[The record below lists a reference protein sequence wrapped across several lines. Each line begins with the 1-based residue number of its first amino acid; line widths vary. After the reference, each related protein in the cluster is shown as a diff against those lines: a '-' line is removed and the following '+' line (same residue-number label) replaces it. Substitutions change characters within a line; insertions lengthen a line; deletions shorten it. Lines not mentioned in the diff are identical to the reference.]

1 MHTDDPATPIG
12 VARNGPLSPWDTR
25 AIDYSHLRLMH
36 VSVTA
41 LGARPDRAQAAAND
55 IVNYLEGGV
64 TGDRARSGSAA
75 TEPQLGQQSSPG
87 SYYSDSAEQAGRWRG
102 AGTTKLGDTVDV
114 ETFRRVLL
122 GQDPTSGRKLVTAS
136 GSSARAKHHPK
147 GLPPGDPAELVTLH
161 VAADAI
167 GVDISYLRRLAR
179 ETATS
184 RSAVDPPPGPD
195 LPPPAPPRDAYL
207 DAEKVGRQWMA
218 TRAEIERFIDARSQ
232 PQVVMA
238 YDITFSA
245 PKSLS
250 IVWAAGDEP
259 TRRLCEEAFEAG
271 VARGVAYLEQ
281 HALFVGRQ
289 GARRPASDMIAASY
303 RHSTNRELE
312 PQLHEHVVI
321 ANMGRD
327 TGGFV
332 RALDS
337 RSIFANAT
345 TAGYLA
351 EAEMQHHCNQL
362 GIAWTETHRGI
373 ANVVGV
379 PDEAIRAMSTRREQI
394 LNLTSELGTDS
405 AHARQKAALVTRASK
420 ETSVDLT
427 ALRKQWIDRLESHG
441 FGSDQLAVAINSD
454 PTRPWTDS
462 DSQRLDRHLAGAKGV
477 TEQQAIFDRRDVIQ
491 AIVDLA
497 GGRLSGD
504 EVEHHADRWLHTD
517 AVIPLTNHER
527 AALGLDPNA
536 VTYTT
541 PTMVRLETAI
551 ADGHENGHDTGA
563 ALVPGHL
570 IDEAIATWQTT
581 TGHRLGRDQEAMVR
595 SICGSG
601 DRFQAVVGAAGSG
614 KTAALEVAARAW
626 ESAGFQVIGAA
637 VNGTA
642 AEVLQRSTG
651 VPSRTVAGLVTRLDT
666 SDRPMLTNK
675 TVVLVDE
682 ASTLGNRQ
690 HARLVH
696 HVNHAGASMR
706 TVGDAAQHGAVEAGG
721 MWAHLV
727 QQHADRTPRLTE
739 NRRQSTDAMADIR
752 LANLDYRSGR
762 IAEAI
767 TRLETNQRIVT
778 ASTSG
783 ELLDQLAADWYVDR
797 KTNPEASSRM
807 IAEHHRER
815 RALNTRA
822 QQLLRSDG
830 TLTGPGVQIG
840 DATFH
845 IGDEVIARAPNRNL
859 HPANDR
865 TAYVR
870 NGTTGTITGIQG
882 APGAETLIVD
892 FDNRGEIAVP
902 NNWLTTELRPG
913 VTGGLSPAYAVTSH
927 AAQGDTYRTGRII
940 ATDTASTEAVYVGL
954 TRGSHDARI
963 YTVRN
968 EPHTID
974 TDPRLPRIDDPR
986 TEIEALTDQ
995 LSKQKPTE
1003 LASVANP
1010 DIERVLALSRLSLPE
1025 LVESSDP
1032 LARHA
1037 QSIVESRIAHTART
1051 NPDPAVIERLGPRPV
1066 DHELAQTW
1074 NHGVEAVAIYR
1085 TRWNE
1090 NPLRDRSSTAVSDQI
1105 SDHEATTIKT
1115 RAAQVSSLTEQPTT
1129 DLAARRAELVSA
1141 VRRLPVPNERMLL
1154 ADLEQARANLT
1165 SAHTRIDVAVTPTD
1179 RADAERTATQAQ
1191 SRLQLAKGRTSDGHA
1206 AHQSIADGVQQVEN
1220 IDEALAPR
1228 ISSAVESPSSYIIE
1242 TLGDR
1247 PDRHPERWDAA
1258 AKAIETYRHA
1268 TLGIEPS
1275 QGALPDNP
1283 GIGPRPTNPL
1293 ATEAWTSA
1301 AAAIHSGHDR
1311 GLNISR

>member
-1 MHTDDPATPIG
+1 MK
-12 VARNGPLSPWDTR
+12 
-25 AIDYSHLRLMH
+25 
-36 VSVTA
+36 
-41 LGARPDRAQAAAND
+41 
-55 IVNYLEGGV
+55 
-64 TGDRARSGSAA
+64 GDRARSGSAA
-75 TEPQLGQQSSPG
+75 TDAQLGQQSSPG
-87 SYYSDSAEQAGRWRG
+87 SYYSDSPEQAGRWRG
-102 AGTTKLGDTVDV
+102 AGTTELGDTVDA

-122 GQDPTSGRKLVTAS
+122 GQDPASGQQLVTAS
-136 GSSARAKHHPK
+136 GSSARAKHHPR
-147 GLPPGDPAELVTLH
+147 GLPSGDPAELVTLP

-167 GVDISYLRRLAR
+167 GVDVSYLRRLAR
-179 ETATS
+179 QAATS
-184 RSAVDPPPGPD
+184 RSLASSPPGPGSS
-195 LPPPAPPRDAYL
+195 PPAPQRDTYL
-207 DAEKVGRQWMA
+207 DAEKVGRQWIV
-218 TRAEIERFIDARSQ
+218 TRAEVERFIHARSQ
-232 PQVVMA
+232 PQLVMA

-250 IVWAAGDEP
+250 IVWAAGDEQ
-259 TRRLCEEAFEAG
+259 TRQLCEEAFEAG

-281 HALFVGRQ
+281 HAVFVGRQ
-289 GARRPASDMIAASY
+289 NGRRPASDMIAASY

-321 ANMGRD
+321 ANMGTD
-327 TGGFV
+327 STGKV
-332 RALDS
+332 RALQGKDL
-337 RSIFANAT
+337 FANAT

-427 ALRKQWIDRLESHG
+427 ALRQQWIERLDEHG
-441 FGSDQLAVAINSD
+441 FGPEQLAVATNAA
-454 PTRPWTDS
+454 PARPWTGADT
-462 DSQRLDRHLAGAKGV
+462 QRLDRYLAGARGV

-491 AIVDLA
+491 AIVDHA

-504 EVEHHADRWLHTD
+504 EVEQHADRWLHTD
-517 AVIPLTNHER
+517 AVIPLTNVEKT
-527 AALGLDPNA
+527 ALGLDPNA
-536 VTYTT
+536 TTYTT
-541 PTMVRLETAI
+541 PTMVRLETTI
-551 ADGHENGHDTGA
+551 ADGYKSGHDNGA
-563 ALVPGHL
+563 AVVPDKL
-570 IDEAIATWQTT
+570 IDAAIATWQIT

-601 DRFQAVVGAAGSG
+601 DRFQAVVGPAGSG

-626 ESAGFQVIGAA
+626 ESAGFEVIGAA

-696 HVNHAGASMR
+696 HVNQSGAAIR
-706 TVGDAAQHGAVEAGG
+706 TIGDPAQHGAVEAGG

-727 QQHADRTPRLTE
+727 HHHADRTPRLIE
-739 NRRQSTDAMADIR
+739 NRRQSTEAMADIR

-822 QQLLRSDG
+822 QQLLGSDG
-830 TLTGPGVQIG
+830 TLTGPGVPIG

-845 IGDEVIARAPNRNL
+845 IGDEVIARAPNRDL
-859 HPANDR
+859 HPAGDR

-882 APGAETLIVD
+882 DPGSETLIVD

-902 NNWLTTELRPG
+902 NHWLTTELRPG
-913 VTGGLSPAYAVTSH
+913 ITGGLSPAYAVTSH

-974 TDPRLPRIDDPR
+974 TDPRLPRIEDPR

-995 LSKQKPTE
+995 LSKQRPTE
-1003 LASVANP
+1003 LASVSNP
-1010 DIERVLALSRLSLPE
+1010 DIERVLALIRLSLPE
-1025 LVESSDP
+1025 LADSSDP

-1037 QSIVESRIAHTART
+1037 QSIVESRIGYTART
-1051 NPDPAVIERLGPRPV
+1051 TPDPTVIEHLGPRPV
-1066 DHELAQTW
+1066 DRELAQTW
-1074 NHGVEAVAIYR
+1074 DQGVEAIAIYR
-1085 TRWNE
+1085 ARWSE
-1090 NPLRDRSSTAVSDQI
+1090 DPLTASPTTAVSDQI
-1105 SDHEATTIKT
+1105 SRHEAMTTKT
-1115 RAAQVSSLTEQPTT
+1115 RAAQVSSLTERPTA
-1129 DLAARRAELVSA
+1129 DLAALRAELVSA
-1141 VRRLPVPNERMLL
+1141 VRRLPISNERMLV
-1154 ADLEQARANLT
+1154 ADLEQARADLT
-1165 SAHTRIDVAVTPTD
+1165 SARERLDADITPNERSHAN
-1179 RADAERTATQAQ
+1179 RAATQAQ
-1191 SRLQLAKGRTSDGHA
+1191 SRLQLAEGRASDGHTA
-1206 AHQSIADGVQQVEN
+1206 LRSIADGVQQVEN
-1220 IDEALAPR
+1220 IDAALAPR
-1228 ISSAVESPSSYIIE
+1228 IRSAVESPSSYIID

-1247 PDRHPERWDAA
+1247 PDHHPERWDCG

-1268 TLGIEPS
+1268 TLGIEPT

-1283 GIGPRPTNPL
+1283 ALGVRPVNPL
-1293 ATEAWTSA
+1293 ESEAWTSA
-1301 AAAIHSGHDR
+1301 SAAIHPGHDQA
-1311 GLNISR
+1311 LNISR

>member
-1 MHTDDPATPIG
+1 
-12 VARNGPLSPWDTR
+12 
-25 AIDYSHLRLMH
+25 MH

-41 LGARPDRAQAAAND
+41 LGASPDRARSAAND
-55 IVNYLEGGV
+55 IVNYLEGGAGNV
-64 TGDRARSGSAA
+64 RAKAGSAA
-75 TEPQLGQQSSPG
+75 ADPQLGQQSSPG
-87 SYYSDSAEQAGRWRG
+87 TYYSDSPEQAGLWRG
-102 AGTTKLGDTVDV
+102 AGTTELGDTVDA
-114 ETFRRVLL
+114 EMFRRVLL
-122 GQDPTSGRKLVTAS
+122 GQNPTTGQQLVSTSGSA
-136 GSSARAKHHPK
+136 ARAKHHPK
-147 GLPPGDPAELVTLH
+147 GLPSGDPAELVTLP

-167 GVDISYLRRLAR
+167 GVDVSYLRRLAR

-184 RSAVDPPPGPD
+184 RSTTDPPPGPE
-195 LPPPAPPRDAYL
+195 LPPPGPQRDAYL
-207 DAEKVGRQWMA
+207 NAEKVGRQWMV
-218 TRAEIERFIDARSQ
+218 TRAEVERFIDARSQ

-250 IVWAAGDEP
+250 IVWAAGDEQ
-259 TRRLCEEAFEAG
+259 TRQLCEEAFEAG

-281 HALFVGRQ
+281 HAIFVGRQ
-289 GARRPASDMIAASY
+289 SGRRPANDMIAASY

-321 ANMGRD
+321 ANMGTD
-327 TGGFV
+327 STGKV
-332 RALDS
+332 RALQGKDL
-337 RSIFANAT
+337 FANAT
-345 TAGYLA
+345 TAGYFA

-427 ALRKQWIDRLESHG
+427 ALRQQWIARLDNHG
-441 FGSDQLAVAINSD
+441 FGPEQLTTATNAD
-454 PTRPWTDS
+454 PARPWTGADT
-462 DSQRLDRHLAGAKGV
+462 QRLDRYLAGARGV

-491 AIVDLA
+491 AIVDHA

-504 EVEHHADRWLHTD
+504 EVEQHADRWLHTD
-517 AVIPLTNHER
+517 AVIPLANDEKT
-527 AALGLDPNA
+527 ALGLDPNA
-536 VTYTT
+536 PTYTT
-541 PTMVRLETAI
+541 PTMVRLETTI
-551 ADGHENGHDTGA
+551 ADGYKSGHDNGA
-563 ALVPGHL
+563 AIVPGHL
-570 IDEAIATWQTT
+570 IDEAIATWHTT

-601 DRFQAVVGAAGSG
+601 DRFQAVVGPAGSG

-626 ESAGFQVIGAA
+626 ESAGFEVIGAA

-642 AEVLQRSTG
+642 AEVLQQSTG

-666 SDRPMLTNK
+666 TDRPFISER

-696 HVNHAGASMR
+696 HVNQSGAAIR
-706 TVGDAAQHGAVEAGG
+706 TIGDPAQHGAVEAGG

-727 QQHADRTPRLTE
+727 QQYAERTPRLTE
-739 NRRQSTDAMADIR
+739 NRRQSTEAMADIR
-752 LANLDYRSGR
+752 LANRDYRSGR

-797 KTNPEASSRM
+797 KSNPDASSRM

-815 RALNTRA
+815 RALNARA
-822 QQLLRSDG
+822 QQLLCSDG
-830 TLTGPGVQIG
+830 TLTGPGVRIG

-845 IGDEVIARAPNRNL
+845 VGDEVIARAPNRDL
-859 HPANDR
+859 YPAGDR

-870 NGTTGTITGIQG
+870 NGTNGTITDIQG
-882 APGAETLIVD
+882 DTGAETLIVN
-892 FDNRGEIAVP
+892 FDNRGEISVP
-902 NNWLTTELRPG
+902 NHWLTTELRPG
-913 VTGGLSPAYAVTSH
+913 ITGGLSPAYAVTSH

-974 TDPRLPRIDDPR
+974 TDPRLPRIEDPR
-986 TEIEALTDQ
+986 TEIEALADQ
-995 LSKQKPTE
+995 LSKKRPTE

-1025 LVESSDP
+1025 LAASSDP
-1032 LARHA
+1032 LASHA
-1037 QSIVESRIAHTART
+1037 RGIVESRIAHAARAT
-1051 NPDPAVIERLGPRPV
+1051 LEPAVIEHLGPRPV
-1066 DHELAQTW
+1066 DRELAQTW
-1074 NHGVEAVAIYR
+1074 DHGVEATAVYR
-1085 TRWNE
+1085 ARWNDPASLPQAP
-1090 NPLRDRSSTAVSDQI
+1090 NAGGPQAADYDDMTA
-1105 SDHEATTIKT
+1105 KT
-1115 RAAQVSSLTEQPTT
+1115 RAAQVSSLTERPTPE
-1129 DLAARRAELVSA
+1129 LAALRAEIVSA
-1141 VRRLPVPNERMLL
+1141 VRRLPMHDERMLM
-1154 ADLEQARANLT
+1154 ADLEQARAEMA
-1165 SAHTRIDVAVTPTD
+1165 SARARLDASATPTALA
-1179 RADAERTATQAQ
+1179 RAE
-1191 SRLQLAKGRTSDGHA
+1191 SRLELAQRRESDGQA
-1206 AHQSIADGVQQVEN
+1206 ALRSIAVGVEQVEN
-1220 IDEALAPR
+1220 IDAALAPR
-1228 ISSAVESPSSYIIE
+1228 IRSAVASPSSYIID
-1242 TLGDR
+1242 TIGDR
-1247 PDRHPERWDAA
+1247 PDHHPERWDAA

-1268 TLGIEPS
+1268 TLGIEPT

-1283 GIGPRPTNPL
+1283 AIGVRPANPL
-1293 ATEAWTSA
+1293 ASEAWASVT
-1301 AAAIHSGHDR
+1301 AAIHSGHDR

>member
-1 MHTDDPATPIG
+1 MD
-12 VARNGPLSPWDTR
+12 R
-25 AIDYSHLRLMH
+25 SHMH

-64 TGDRARSGSAA
+64 KGDRARSGSVA
-75 TEPQLGQQSSPG
+75 TEPELGQQSSPG
-87 SYYSDSAEQAGRWRG
+87 SYYSDSPEQAGRWRG
-102 AGTTKLGDTVDV
+102 AGTTELGDTVDA

-122 GQDPTSGRKLVTAS
+122 GQDPATGQQLVTAS

-147 GLPPGDPAELVTLH
+147 GIPSGDPGELVTLQ

-184 RSAVDPPPGPD
+184 RSVASPPPGPES
-195 LPPPAPPRDAYL
+195 PPPAPPRDAYL
-207 DAEKVGRQWMA
+207 DAEKFGRQWMV
-218 TRAEIERFIDARSQ
+218 TRAEVERFIDARSQ

-250 IVWAAGDEP
+250 IVWAAGGEP

-281 HALFVGRQ
+281 YAIFVGRQ
-289 GARRPASDMIAASY
+289 SGRRPASDMIAASY

-321 ANMGRD
+321 ANMGTD
-327 TGGFV
+327 STGKV
-332 RALDS
+332 RALQGKDL
-337 RSIFANAT
+337 FANAT

-362 GIAWTETHRGI
+362 GIGWTETHRGL

-394 LNLTSELGTDS
+394 LNLTSELGSDS
-405 AHARQKAALVTRASK
+405 AHARQKAALATRASK
-420 ETSVDLT
+420 ETSVDIST
-427 ALRKQWIDRLESHG
+427 LRQQWTGRLETHG
-441 FGSDQLAVAINSD
+441 FGFDQLAIATNAD
-454 PTRPWTDS
+454 PARPWTDA
-462 DSQRLDRHLAGAKGV
+462 DTQRLDRHLAGAKGV

-491 AIVDLA
+491 AIVDRA

-504 EVEHHADRWLHTD
+504 QVEHHADRWLHTD

-536 VTYTT
+536 TTYTT

-551 ADGHENGHDTGA
+551 TDGYENGHDNDA
-563 ALVPGHL
+563 AVVPDQL
-570 IDEAIATWQTT
+570 IDEAIAEWQST
-581 TGHRLGRDQEAMVR
+581 TGHRLGEDQETMIR
-595 SICGSG
+595 SLCGSG
-601 DRFQAVVGAAGSG
+601 DRFQAVVGPAGSG

-696 HVNHAGASMR
+696 HVNHAAAAMR
-706 TVGDAAQHGAVEAGG
+706 SVGDPAQHGAVEAGG

-727 QQHADRTPRLTE
+727 QHHSDRTPRLTE
-739 NRRQSTDAMADIR
+739 NRRQATEAMADIR

-815 RALNTRA
+815 RALNARA

-845 IGDEVIARAPNRNL
+845 VGDEVIARAPNRNL

-870 NGTTGTITGIQG
+870 NGTTGTIAGIQG
-882 APGAETLIVD
+882 APGTETLVVD
-892 FDNRGEIAVP
+892 FDNRGEIVVP
-902 NNWLTTELRPG
+902 NHWLRAELRPG
-913 VTGGLSPAYAVTSH
+913 ITGGLSPAYALTSH

-974 TDPRLPRIDDPR
+974 TDPRLPRIEDPR

-995 LSKQKPTE
+995 LSKQKSTE

-1010 DIERVLALSRLSLPE
+1010 DIERVLALSRLRLPD
-1025 LVESSDP
+1025 LAESSDP
-1032 LARHA
+1032 LAQYA
-1037 QSIVESRIAHTART
+1037 QGIVESRIAHTART
-1051 NPDPAVIERLGPRPV
+1051 NPDPAVVDHLGPRPL
-1066 DHELAQTW
+1066 DRELAETW
-1074 NHGVEAVAIYR
+1074 DRGVEAVAIYR
-1085 TRWNE
+1085 ARWN
-1090 NPLRDRSSTAVSDQI
+1090 DSSSLPQEPEVGEQQFR
-1105 SDHEATTIKT
+1105 DHEAMTTKT
-1115 RAAQVSSLTEQPTT
+1115 RAAQVSSFTEQPTA
-1129 DLAARRAELVSA
+1129 DLASQRAELVAA
-1141 VRRLPVPNERMLL
+1141 VRRLPVSNERMLI
-1154 ADLEQARANLT
+1154 ADLEQAQLDMM
-1165 SAHTRIDVAVTPTD
+1165 SARERLDVAVTPTD
-1179 RADAERTATQAQ
+1179 RASAERAAADAQ
-1191 SRLQLAKGRTSDGHA
+1191 SRLQVAERRESDGHTA
-1206 AHQSIADGVQQVEN
+1206 RRSVADDVQQVEN
-1220 IDEALAPR
+1220 IDKALGPR
-1228 ISSAVESPSSYIIE
+1228 IRSAVEAPASYIIE
-1242 TLGDR
+1242 TLGER
-1247 PDRHPERWDAA
+1247 PNRQPERWDAA
-1258 AKAIETYRHA
+1258 TKAIETYRHA

-1275 QGALPDNP
+1275 QGALPGDP
-1283 GIGPRPTNPL
+1283 AIGLRPANPL
-1293 ATEAWTSA
+1293 VSEAWTSA
-1301 AAAIHSGHDR
+1301 TAAIHSGQDR
-1311 GLNISR
+1311 GMQISR